1 MPETT
6 STEIEIP
13 SMIASSIHLTGIPI
27 APLKLLLIA
36 ESERPR
42 DSTVADMPINRVRA
56 MAGWTARAMH
66 ESIER
71 LAPLRTRWCEAPTA
85 GGEVLAV
92 GNLTFEPF
100 AAPPRARFD
109 GSDERVVV
117 RFTRDWCVAARD
129 QPVVLP
135 LDELRAYTRRSALLL
150 RLRAGAALLDADKA
164 RLRIA
169 AADLGLLSGCPE
181 GTNPAAHLSPHIGG
195 GEAELAATSS
205 TVACKLTILSRK
217 SGHVRGVD
225 LAMSRIHQ
233 RSLRGARRPK
243 VVGPVEGV
251 APG

>member
-6 STEIEIP
+6 STEIEVP

-42 DSTVADMPINRVRA
+42 GSLVADIPILRVRA

-71 LAPLRTRWCEAPTA
+71 LAPLRTRWCAVD
-85 GGEVLAV
+85 GEDRNHA
-92 GNLTFEPF
+92 FEPF
-100 AAPPRARFD
+100 TSPPRARFD

-117 RFTRDWCVAARD
+117 RFSRDWCVAARD
-129 QPVVLP
+129 RPVVLP

-150 RLRAGAALLDADKA
+150 RLRAGAALLDADRAK
-164 RLRIA
+164 LRIDA
-169 AADLGLLSGCPE
+169 SDLGLLSGCPE
-181 GTNPAAHLSPHIGG
+181 GTNPAAHLIPHIGG
-195 GEAELAATSS
+195 GEVELAATSS

-225 LAMSRIHQ
+225 LAMSRIHA
-233 RSLRGARRPK
+233 RPLKAARRPK
-243 VVGPVEGV
+243 VEAVGGDLFD
-251 APG
+251 AR